1 MGVEL
6 KQAAQIE
13 LSWDQIGFSM
23 GYKIISMDKFGI
35 HKQQTSSV
43 IQVALELVNQTL
55 VFFVPRLQR
64 ETHESC
70 KFCCMY
76 TLRYFNNIG

>member
-1 MGVEL
+1 MWDFMGVEL

-23 GYKIISMDKFGI
+23 GYKMNSMDKFGI

-43 IQVALELVNQTL
+43 IQVPLELVNQTL
-55 VFFVPRLQR
+55 VFFVPR
-64 ETHESC
+64 HEGD
-70 KFCCMY
+70 
-76 TLRYFNNIG
+76 T